1 MSFSRLLELRAYG
14 VSFLE
19 MEGKRWFL
27 LTSRLTSPSC
37 RSFRCLNELVQHLF
51 VAFLSGMPI
60 WPSAKRQ
67 SDSLTPS
74 VKRACAR
81 PPDIKTAIVILAGFL
96 GIQAIG
102 DTRLTR
108 AILFRGFAAILEA
121 SRPPRN
127 PTSPQI
133 FSRSRVTGF
142 ERPNTPF
149 RVMRNWIR
157 PYGGIAFSSI
167 PWHAR
172 CSVREVPQ

>member
-1 MSFSRLLELRAYG
+1 MSFSRLLELRAHG

-74 VKRACAR
+74 VNSFVSPLSQNREFWRAPGAWHRALQSLGYAR
-81 PPDIKTAIVILAGFL
+81 RAIILAPITAKKPEKSWFVRYSS
-96 GIQAIG
+96 ARA
-102 DTRLTR
+102 RLLT
-108 AILFRGFAAILEA
+108 ILCA
-121 SRPPRN
+121 SP
-127 PTSPQI
+127 
-133 FSRSRVTGF
+133 
-142 ERPNTPF
+142 
-149 RVMRNWIR
+149 
-157 PYGGIAFSSI
+157 
-167 PWHAR
+167 
-172 CSVREVPQ
+172 